1 MKSITTKLAFLFL
14 LGFISVNAQDNKEIK
29 YRRSSLSMIL
39 IESDQ
44 FPNKEAVMGSWNNYP
59 FPDKY
64 NKHDIAMKSVKIEDI
79 KVTDEELLAA
89 GFLKDTLK
97 LAPKI
102 MLAEKAYQAAMSNEL
117 TKASAV
123 PLRYLNAEKTIA
135 VKLPNE
141 KQEYQV
147 KVDKI
152 IKEKKLAN
160 QLVST
165 WFGVTSNGFDQNFSL
180 IAERGFYNASDL
192 EIKNASGTV
201 RSNSSFSDAGLE
213 LIRNTFVT
221 FTKLN
226 FVENEP
232 VARVVRDLAKAKIAQ
247 EMASAPQVLKDK
259 AFQGV
264 DAVYEKT
271 KEGYSLWSKTWL
283 YRLNWNDSIAAL
295 AVPLLSNKSELD
307 KSDLFSLEFVGA
319 QFNNSL
325 VTFKIGEKRTES
337 QIIDLALVRN
347 VDNAFAEL
355 QRENDVFKAKTPVAS
370 ADPTILAKIGK
381 KEGLKGGEKFEVL
394 ERTLNEKTG
403 LTEYKKVGTATVDKK
418 LVWDNRYTAG
428 EEAEEKQLD
437 KDGNPITATVFKG
450 SKKIQPG
457 MLLKFI
463 K

>member
-44 FPNKEAVMGSWNNYP
+44 FPNKDAVMGSWNNYP
-59 FPDKY
+59 FPEKY
-64 NKHDIAMKSVKIEDI
+64 NEHDIALKSVKIEDI

-89 GFLKDTLK
+89 GFLKDTLTM
-97 LAPKI
+97 APKI

-160 QLVST
+160 QLVAS
-165 WFGVTSNGFDQNFSL
+165 WYNVGSNGPNTEL
-180 IAERGFYNASDL
+180 IEKRGFYNASEMDAA
-192 EIKNASGTV
+192 IASGTTKGLA
-201 RSNSSFSDAGLE
+201 SLGDAGEE

-247 EMASAPQVLKDK
+247 ELAGKPQILMDK
-259 AFQGV
+259 ALQGA

-283 YRLNWNDSIAAL
+283 YRLNWNDSIQ
-295 AVPLLSNKSELD
+295 AVFYNDLWNKPAEIAN
-307 KSDLFSLEFVGA
+307 SDLFSLEFVGA

-355 QRENDVFKAKTPVAS
+355 QKENDVFKPKTPVFS
-370 ADPTILAKIGK
+370 TDPAILAKIGK
-381 KEGLKGGEKFEVL
+381 KEGLKGGEKFDVL
-394 ERTLNEKTG
+394 ELTQNQKTG
-403 LTEYKKVGTATVDKK
+403 RTEYKKVGTATVDKK
-418 LVWDNRYTAG
+418 LVWDNRYNAG

-450 SKKIQPG
+450 SKKIQLG

>member
-1 MKSITTKLAFLFL
+1 MKAINLIVILFTAL
-14 LGFISVNAQDNKEIK
+14 YVNAQSPTEF
-29 YRRSSLSMIL
+29 RRSSLSMIL
-39 IESDQ
+39 LESDNL
-44 FPNKEAVMGSWNNYP
+44 PNKDAVMGSWNSYP
-59 FPDKY
+59 FPDQY
-64 NKHDIAMKSVKIEDI
+64 NKHDIALKSVKIEDI
-79 KVTDEELLAA
+79 KLTDEDLLAA
-89 GFLKDTLK
+89 GMLKDTLK
-97 LAPKI
+97 MAPKI
-102 MLAEKAYQAAMSNEL
+102 TLAEKAYQAAMSNEL
-117 TKASAV
+117 TKGSAF

-147 KVDKI
+147 KIDKI

-160 QLVST
+160 QLVSS
-165 WFGVTSNGFDQNFSL
+165 WFNVGSNGPNMNL
-180 IAERGFYNASDL
+180 ISERGFYNASAMSAA
-192 EIKNASGTV
+192 IASGTT
-201 RSNSSFSDAGLE
+201 RGLASLGDAGEE

-232 VARVVRDLAKAKIAQ
+232 AARIVRDLAKAKIAQ
-247 EMASAPQVLKDK
+247 EMAGKPQILMDK
-259 AFQGV
+259 ALKGV
-264 DAVYEKT
+264 DAVYETT

-283 YRLNWNDSIAAL
+283 YRLNWNDSIAAVFYNDL
-295 AVPLLSNKSELD
+295 WSKPAD
-307 KSDLFSLEFVGA
+307 IAKSDLFSLDFVGA

-325 VTFKIGEKRTES
+325 VTFKIGEKRTEA

-347 VDNAFAEL
+347 VDNSFAEL
-355 QRENDVFKAKTPVAS
+355 QRENDVFKPKTPVFS
-370 ADPTILAKIGK
+370 ADPAILAKIGK
-381 KEGLKGGEKFEVL
+381 KEGLKGGEKFDVL

-403 LTEYKKVGTATVDKK
+403 LTEYKKVGSATVDKNI
-418 LVWDNRYTAG
+418 VWDNRYNAG

>member
-14 LGFISVNAQDNKEIK
+14 LGFISVNAQDNQEIK

-44 FPNKEAVMGSWNNYP
+44 FPNKEAVMSSWNNYP

-64 NKHDIAMKSVKIEDI
+64 NKHDIALKSIKIEDI
-79 KVTDEELLAA
+79 KLTDEELLAA

-97 LAPKI
+97 MAPKI

-117 TKASAV
+117 TKGSAV
-123 PLRYLNAEKTIA
+123 PLKYLNEEKTIA

-147 KVDKI
+147 KVTKV
-152 IKEKKLAN
+152 IKEQKLAN

-165 WFGVTSNGFDQNFSL
+165 WFDVKPSGFDENFKL
-180 IAERGFYNASDL
+180 ICERGFYNASDMDV
-192 EIKNASGTV
+192 KNASGTV
-201 RSNSSFSDAGLE
+201 RGSSAFADAGLE

-247 EMASAPQVLKDK
+247 ELAGKPQILMDK
-259 AFQGV
+259 ALQGV

-283 YRLNWNDSIAAL
+283 YRLNWNDSIATL
-295 AVPLLSNKSELD
+295 AVPLLSNKAEFD

-337 QIIDLALVRN
+337 QLIDLALVRN

-355 QRENDVFKAKTPVAS
+355 QRENDVFKPKTPVAS
-370 ADPTILAKIGK
+370 AEPILAKIGK

-418 LVWDNRYTAG
+418 LVWDNRYNAG

>member
-14 LGFISVNAQDNKEIK
+14 LGFISVNAQDNKDIK

-44 FPNKEAVMGSWNNYP
+44 FPNKDAVMGSWNNYP

-64 NKHDIAMKSVKIEDI
+64 NKHDIALKSIKIEDI

-97 LAPKI
+97 MAPKI

-117 TKASAV
+117 TKGSAV

-160 QLVST
+160 QLVAS
-165 WFGVTSNGFDQNFSL
+165 WFNVGANGGPNMNL
-180 IAERGFYNASDL
+180 ISERGFYNASEMDAA
-192 EIKNASGTV
+192 IASGTT
-201 RSNSSFSDAGLE
+201 RGLASLGDAGEE

-232 VARVVRDLAKAKIAQ
+232 VARVARDLAKAKIAQ
-247 EMASAPQVLKDK
+247 ELAGKPQILMDK
-259 AFQGV
+259 ALQGV

-283 YRLNWNDSIAAL
+283 YRLNWNDSIATIFYNDLWSKPADI
-295 AVPLLSNKSELD
+295 A

-355 QRENDVFKAKTPVAS
+355 QRENDVFKPKTPVFS

-381 KEGLKGGEKFEVL
+381 KEGLKGGEKFDVL

-403 LTEYKKVGTATVDKK
+403 LTEYKKVGSATVDKK
-418 LVWDNRYTAG
+418 LVWDNRYNAG